1 MSQEQRYEENTKGEI
16 LLAIVMAAVALLFL
30 GLSAVKGV
38 RRVQD
43 EAQPDP
49 DIYLIGVHW

>member
-1 MSQEQRYEENTKGEI
+1 MTQEQRYEEHTKREI
-16 LLAIVMAAVALLFL
+16 LPAIVMQAFALCLL
-30 GLSAVKGV
+30 VLSAVKGV

>member
-30 GLSAVKGV
+30 GLSAVKGEP
-38 RRVQD
+38 RVQE